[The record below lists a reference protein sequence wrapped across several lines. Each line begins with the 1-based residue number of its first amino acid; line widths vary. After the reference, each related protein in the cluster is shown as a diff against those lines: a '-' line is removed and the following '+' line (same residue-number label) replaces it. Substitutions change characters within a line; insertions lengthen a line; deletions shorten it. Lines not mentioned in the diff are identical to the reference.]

1 MGLDSQYIYQDS
13 KFSYE
18 VSSTF
23 VFFPGWTKAE
33 IKCTVHVALPKL
45 PINQSKLDQKSRKKV
60 LRHYCANIYTV
71 PGLVKAEI
79 SINQE
84 GNSVLRIKL
93 EYIYKYMRFFS

>member
-1 MGLDSQYIYQDS
+1 MNFVMATLSLKEMGKFVWEGREKSLPSWLSQFS
-13 KFSYE
+13 K
-18 VSSTF
+18 T
-23 VFFPGWTKAE
+23 
-33 IKCTVHVALPKL
+33 
-45 PINQSKLDQKSRKKV
+45 
-60 LRHYCANIYTV
+60 NIYTV